1 MRPQSEKKV
10 IVRDKMIG
18 GPELLICV
26 PLVAETTADLLDQ
39 AAESTAI
46 GADMLEWRV
55 DGYTRAADVSDCLH
69 ALDQLRATIKNV
81 PLIFTCRI
89 DSEGG
94 MQAISRDIRLK
105 LITEA
110 IQSKMVDIVDVEM
123 GNHPDFIDEVAA
135 MARQQD
141 IRLILSAHH
150 FDATPEESVLYDSL
164 FRARDMG
171 ADIAKLAVMAGS
183 GEDALKL
190 LQATWKAR
198 TTGLGIPMVTIAMGA
213 QGTLSRLA
221 GGLCGSDITFAVGKK
236 ASAPGQVRVDI
247 LRQAMKVLYED
258 A

>member
-1 MRPQSEKKV
+1 MRLQSEKKV
-10 IVRDKMIG
+10 IVRDKIIG
-18 GPELLICV
+18 GPDLLICV
-26 PLVAETTADLLDQ
+26 PLVAETQADLLAQ
-39 AAESTAI
+39 AADAVAL
-46 GADMLEWRV
+46 GPDLLEWRI
-55 DGYTRAADVSDCLH
+55 DGYGKASDIDESLQV
-69 ALDQLRATIKNV
+69 LRKLRATIQNV

-89 DSEGG
+89 ESEGG
-94 MQAISRDIRLK
+94 MQAIPRDIRLK

-135 MARQQD
+135 TVRHHD
-141 IRLILSAHH
+141 TRLIFSAHH
-150 FDATPEESVLYDSL
+150 FDATPEESVLYDTL

-183 GEDALKL
+183 SKDVLTL
-190 LQATWKAR
+190 LGATWKAR
-198 TTGLGIPMVTIAMGA
+198 TTGLGIPMVTMAMRS

-221 GGLCGSDITFAVGKK
+221 GGLYGSDITFAVGKK
-236 ASAPGQVRVDI
+236 ASAPGQVPVDM